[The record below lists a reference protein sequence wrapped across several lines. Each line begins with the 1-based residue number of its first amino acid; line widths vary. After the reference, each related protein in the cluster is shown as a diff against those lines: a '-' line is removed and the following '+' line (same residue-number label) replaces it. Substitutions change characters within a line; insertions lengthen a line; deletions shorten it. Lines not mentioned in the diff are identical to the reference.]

1 MSRTDAESKAYED
14 GFQEGAEYVL
24 NYLSDLYEGVEDTD
38 VWADFFPN
46 AEDARQSKDN

>member
-1 MSRTDAESKAYED
+1 MARNDAESKAYED

-24 NYLSDLYEGVEDTD
+24 SYLSDLYEGVEDTD

-46 AEDARQSKDN
+46 AEDKR